1 MDEATKHQLIVSSQS
16 IYEFHFKFSCC
27 NPIKKFDIPLGN
39 VCRMNRYFVY
49 LFVFHILIFF
59 RFNSMLSPVWA
70 CTEPCVWA
78 DSAHTVATHHVRAYG
93 IDFGNRH
100 HLQHPLKNG
109 VRYIPLSL
117 RPPYRGWH
125 LVRVSCEWIT
135 YSQLRMTFDFHSF
148 KYFFCAFAPFHD
160 CIDAKVFFPLS
171 ICSMFHNSLQTHSSS
186 SRCVDS
192 FMFSYKLFFFI
203 YFIFFMWNRFFPS
216 WCEIKCNE

>member
-148 KYFFCAFAPFHD
+148 KYIFLCFCPLSWLYRRKSFFSSFNLLHVPRLSANTLFVFAMCWF
-160 CIDAKVFFPLS
+160 IYVFIQIVFFYL
-171 ICSMFHNSLQTHSSS
+171 FH
-186 SRCVDS
+186 
-192 FMFSYKLFFFI
+192 FF
-203 YFIFFMWNRFFPS
+203 YVKSVFFLLMRNQM
-216 WCEIKCNE
+216 